1 MWLLPSVGSA
11 PGLAVRPAASSH
23 SCLGTRGPGGHV
35 PATCWAGR
43 EVRGL
48 FTQSFGAQRLGQ
60 CLCSAWHPSL
70 WRPSWLRR
78 VKVGIDCPVTAGGYC
93 LTGAGANISYLSEIK
108 KKVCGSC
115 SLMCLQPTFGK
126 AEGWA
131 PFYHGSVCC
140 FLVKPAWSSLLQD
153 QAC

>member
-1 MWLLPSVGSA
+1 MSEAHVAAAQRGLCTQPHRTPVWELE
-11 PGLAVRPAASSH
+11 GLAATFLPPTGLDERP
-23 SCLGTRGPGGHV
+23 
-35 PATCWAGR
+35 W
-43 EVRGL
+43 GL
-48 FTQSFGAQRLGQ
+48 FTQSFGAQGLGQ
-60 CLCSAWHPSL
+60 CLCSAWRISL

-78 VKVGIDCPVTAGGYC
+78 VKVGIGCPVTAGGYC

-115 SLMCLQPTFGK
+115 SLTCLQPAFGK
-126 AEGWA
+126 DKGWA

-140 FLVKPAWSSLLQD
+140 FLVKPAWSSLLKD